1 MSLLIHAT
9 HQFTRFTY
17 IKLGSPL
24 YRHNILV
31 GVLQSQAQSSRF
43 YRHKVLTHLPTTPP
57 AGVNNDLSE
66 GKPADGGGQ
75 HLWDRLARTM
85 QVQPVLLNKQ
95 DDTSFALASTASKAF
110 SRRVQINTVG
120 GKGSVRIKVW
130 CNISSH
136 ATAVCFPNSPWAYC
150 TRGHP
155 QFSAKQCSITPP
167 IACLTDRKGVIA
179 CHVASE
185 LWSCQILCKLCM
197 TSGPIW

>member
-1 MSLLIHAT
+1 MPLLIHAT
-9 HQFTRFTY
+9 YQLTRFTY
-17 IKLGSPL
+17 IIRITIIQIHYPQRVLYSLRHEAAGST
-24 YRHNILV
+24 
-31 GVLQSQAQSSRF
+31 SR
-43 YRHKVLTHLPTTPP
+43 VLTHLPATPP
-57 AGVNNDLSE
+57 TGVHKDLDE

-75 HLWDRLARTM
+75 QMWDRLARTM

-136 ATAVCFPNSPWAYC
+136 ATATCFPSSSRAHC
-150 TRGHP
+150 TRQYQ

-167 IACLTDRKGVIA
+167 V
-179 CHVASE
+179 S
-185 LWSCQILCKLCM
+185 CM
-197 TSGPIW
+197 TDTRAVLHVV